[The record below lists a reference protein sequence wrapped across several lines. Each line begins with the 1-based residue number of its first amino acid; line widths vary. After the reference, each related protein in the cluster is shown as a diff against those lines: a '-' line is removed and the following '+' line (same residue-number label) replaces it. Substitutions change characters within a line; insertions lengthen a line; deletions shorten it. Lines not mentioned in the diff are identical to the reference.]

1 MKKLALSFVFAIVA
15 ICLADAPPFKP
26 GYRTIEPPIGILG
39 YRIGSY
45 LTVEGIRA
53 ETGKGGIRTLLVD
66 TINGYKL
73 DEPVGIGIE
82 NVDLPS
88 HERCVI
94 KGYETGRWIGT
105 PDEVLRATGTPPPQ
119 AGWKFQFYFLAT
131 SVEQPKNLKIK

>member
-1 MKKLALSFVFAIVA
+1 MKKLVLFFVVVIVG

-26 GYRTIEPPIGILG
+26 GYRTVEPPIGTLG

-45 LTVEGIRA
+45 VTIEGIRA
-53 ETGKGGIRTLLVD
+53 EQGKGGVRTLLVD

-73 DEPVGIGIE
+73 DEPVGLGIE

-88 HERCVI
+88 RERCVI

-105 PDEVLRATGTPPPQ
+105 PDDVLRATGAPAPQ
-119 AGWKFQFYFLAT
+119 AGWKFQFYFVAT
-131 SVEQPKNLKIK
+131 SVDQPKRAKIK